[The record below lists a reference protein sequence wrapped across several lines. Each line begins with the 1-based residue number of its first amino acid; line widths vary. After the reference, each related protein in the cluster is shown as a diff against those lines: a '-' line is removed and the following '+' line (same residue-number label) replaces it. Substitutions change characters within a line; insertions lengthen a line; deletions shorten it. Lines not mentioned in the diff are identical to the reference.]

1 MDLTNELITRA
12 RCASKVRRE
21 AKLLLGVG
29 AHAVFGWWWAD
40 PITATRDN
48 SVRVARGTRALNEA
62 PGVEGRKCGDD
73 DNE

>member
-12 RCASKVRRE
+12 RCASKVRKE

-29 AHAVFGWWWAD
+29 AHAVFSWWWAD
-40 PITATRDN
+40 PITALATIPFVSREG
-48 SVRVARGTRALNEA
+48 REALDEA